1 MRIGSV
7 PRALS
12 SLVVAAAAALGLA
25 GCSGDADPPPEP
37 TTSASVV
44 AETSRPVST
53 ADLAALFTGNS
64 TEELDRRQGRCFAR
78 ALQRRLDFFE
88 LEAGGIVDSQGDVVE
103 VLPVFD
109 EVTAAAWVD
118 AQLACVDYVEA
129 SLRALLTQTRGGLD
143 AEAYAACLRDAL
155 TEAEIQAALEL
166 TLSGGFD
173 SPEVAALADA
183 QASCAE

>member
-1 MRIGSV
+1 V
-7 PRALS
+7 PRALT

-25 GCSGDADPPPEP
+25 GCSGDGDPAPEP
-37 TTSASVV
+37 ASSASVA
-44 AETSRPVST
+44 AETARAVST
-53 ADLAALFTGNS
+53 ADLAALFTGSS
-64 TEELDRRQGRCFAR
+64 TDELDRRQGACFAR

-88 LEAGGIVDSQGDVVE
+88 LEAGGIVDSRGSVVE

-109 EVTAAAWVD
+109 EATAEAWVD

-129 SLRALLTQTRGGLD
+129 STRALLTQTRGGLD
-143 AEAYAACLRDAL
+143 AEAYAVCLRDAL
-155 TEAEIQAALEL
+155 TDEVVRAALVQ

-183 QASCAE
+183 QASCAG

>member
-1 MRIGSV
+1 M
-7 PRALS
+7 
-12 SLVVAAAAALGLA
+12 
-25 GCSGDADPPPEP
+25 
-37 TTSASVV
+37 
-44 AETSRPVST
+44 
-53 ADLAALFTGNS
+53 
-64 TEELDRRQGRCFAR
+64 
-78 ALQRRLDFFE
+78 
-88 LEAGGIVDSQGDVVE
+88 
-103 VLPVFD
+103 LPVFD

-155 TEAEIQAALEL
+155 SEAEIRAALEQ

>member
-12 SLVVAAAAALGLA
+12 SLVVAAAAVLGLA
-25 GCSGDADPPPEP
+25 GCSGDDDPAPEP
-37 TTSASVV
+37 TSSVSV
-44 AETSRPVST
+44 IAETASPVST

-64 TEELDRRQGRCFAR
+64 TEELDRRQGTCFAR

-88 LEAGGIVDSQGDVVE
+88 LRAGGIVDDQGNVVE
-103 VLPVFD
+103 ALPVFD
-109 EVTAAAWVD
+109 EATAAAWVD
-118 AQLACVDYVEA
+118 AQLTCVDYVEA
-129 SLRALLTQTRGGLD
+129 STRALLTQTRGDLD

-155 TEAEIQAALEL
+155 TDAEIRAALEQ

-183 QASCAE
+183 QATCAR